1 MRARRVW
8 RKLKYE
14 FDNTLSKGIIAQIGW
29 LMLVSA
35 GFILGM
41 VVLVVILGLTPN
53 DGEHREAGF
62 WRLIWISFN
71 RALDPGYLGDD
82 EGGSGFILVLT
93 LLTFFGILV
102 FSILISI
109 ITSWLENR
117 LHELRRGHSLVVERN
132 HTVIFGWSTKVI
144 SIVTQLIEANRS
156 LRRGVVVVYGDQDKV
171 EMEDELAQKIP
182 RYHNTRVVCRSG
194 TPSNLVAPEIT
205 NVRQAK
211 SVIVLGPDQ
220 GDVDIEVIKTLMAIS
235 RLQEEMAKAHRPRK
249 VNVVAAIR
257 KAENRAVAE
266 VAIAGGATII
276 DIHDIT
282 ARLIVQTSRQ
292 SGLPGVF
299 EEILSFEGSEFYF
312 SDANALVGK
321 TFYEIMFAYDTS
333 VAVGFARGG
342 NLLLNPEKSETMLAG
357 DQVIL
362 LAEDDDRMEAD
373 GLDEPHFDAAV
384 LTDAPIPDR
393 QAENILII
401 GWNERLPLIVRQ
413 LDEYTARGSRIDQVS
428 VEEVPEEIQAEIIAA
443 TENFDTPTF
452 RQAETTEP
460 AVLKSLE
467 PGAYNEIILLSNTLH
482 MSANEADAHT
492 LVKLLHLRDIVKDA
506 NPKPSFVTEML
517 DVRNRRLAEDSGV
530 DDFVVSDEI
539 VSMMLAQVSE
549 NPMLTMLF
557 SELLDARGS
566 EIYMRPAGDY
576 VALGRTVNFND
587 VTASA
592 AARDEVALGYRIL
605 AKARE
610 ANYGIVLNPKK
621 SDRIAGFEK
630 ADRIVVLA
638 RGPRPNPDPPQ

>member
-1 MRARRVW
+1 MAGRRVW

-35 GFILGM
+35 GFIVGM
-41 VVLVVILGLTPN
+41 VMLVVLLGLVPHQG
-53 DGEHREAGF
+53 DHKDDSF
-62 WRLIWISFN
+62 WQLVWMGFN
-71 RALDPGYLGDD
+71 RALDPGYLGEDQ
-82 EGGSGFILVLT
+82 GGWGFVLVLT

-132 HTVIFGWSTKVI
+132 HTVIFGWSSKVI

-156 LRRGVVVVYGDQDKV
+156 LRRGVVVVYGDHDKV

-182 RYHNTRVVCRSG
+182 RYYNTRVVCRSG
-194 TPSNLVAPEIT
+194 TPSNLIAPEIT
-205 NVRQAK
+205 NVERAK
-211 SVIVLGPDQ
+211 SVIVLGPDE
-220 GDVDIEVIKTLMAIS
+220 GDADIEVVKTLMAVS
-235 RLQEEMAKAHRPRK
+235 KVREGMAQAARPRK

-257 KAENRAVAE
+257 DATNRSVAE
-266 VAIAGGATII
+266 VAISGGATII

-299 EEILSFEGSEFYF
+299 EEILSFAGSEFYF
-312 SDANALVGK
+312 TDASGLVGRS
-321 TFYEIMFAYDTS
+321 FYEIMFAFGSS

-342 NLLLNPEKSETMLAG
+342 RLMLNPDTEEKMQAG
-357 DQVIL
+357 DQIIL
-362 LAEDDDRMEAD
+362 LAADDDQIDAD

-384 LTDAPIPDR
+384 LNDGPNPAKR
-393 QAENILII
+393 AERILVI
-401 GWNERLPLIVRQ
+401 GWNERLPLIVKQ
-413 LDEYTARGSRIDQVS
+413 LDEYIAAGSQIDQVS
-428 VEEVPEEIQAEIIAA
+428 VEEVPEEIQAAISENIDNFAA
-443 TENFDTPTF
+443 PSF
-452 RQAETTEP
+452 RQAETTER
-460 AVLKSLE
+460 AVLESLD

-492 LVKLLHLRDIVKDA
+492 LVKLLHLRDIVADTD
-506 NPKPSFVTEML
+506 PKPSFVTEML

-549 NPMLTMLF
+549 NPLLAKLF
-557 SELLDARGS
+557 GELLDSQGS

-576 VALGRTVNFND
+576 VKLGRTVNFFD

-592 AARDEVALGYRIL
+592 AARNEVALGYRIL
-605 AKARE
+605 ERARDSD
-610 ANYGIVLNPKK
+610 YGIVLNPNK
-621 SDRIAGFEK
+621 SDKIAGFVD
-630 ADRIVVLA
+630 ADRVVVLA
-638 RGPRPNPDPPQ
+638 RGPGAVAAS

>member
-1 MRARRVW
+1 MPGRRLW

-29 LMLVSA
+29 LMLVSG

-41 VVLVVILGLTPN
+41 IVLVVLIGIEPRQ
-53 DGEHREAGF
+53 GEHKDAGF
-62 WRLIWISFN
+62 WELIWMGFN

-82 EGGSGFILVLT
+82 AGNWAFVLVLT

-132 HTVIFGWSTKVI
+132 HTVIFGWSSKVI
-144 SIVTQLIEANRS
+144 SIVSQLIEANRS
-156 LRRGVVVVYGDQDKV
+156 LRRGVVVVYGNHDKV

-182 RYHNTRVVCRSG
+182 RFYNTRVVCRSG
-194 TPSNLVAPEIT
+194 LPSNLIAPEIT
-205 NVRQAK
+205 NVRRAK
-211 SVIVLGPDQ
+211 SVIVLGPDD
-220 GDVDIEVIKTLMAIS
+220 GDADIEVIKTLMAVS
-235 RLQEEMAKAHRPRK
+235 KLREAMAEEQRPRK

-257 KAENRAVAE
+257 DAANRDVAG

-299 EEILSFEGSEFYF
+299 EEILSFAGSEFYF
-312 SDANALVGK
+312 SDAASLVGRS
-321 TFYEIMFAYDTS
+321 FYEIMFAYGSS

-342 NLLLNPEKSETMLAG
+342 KLMLNPDKEERMQAG

-362 LAEDDDRMEAD
+362 LAADDDQMDAD

-384 LTDAPIPDR
+384 LTDAPMPSKR
-393 QAENILII
+393 AERILVI
-401 GWNERLPLIVRQ
+401 GWNERLPLIVKQ
-413 LDEYTARGSRIDQVS
+413 LDEYVAAGSQIDQVS
-428 VEEVPEEIQAEIIAA
+428 VEEVPEDLQAAIIRD
-443 TENFDTPTF
+443 TENFATPTF
-452 RQAETTEP
+452 RQTATTER
-460 AVLKSLE
+460 AVLESLA
-467 PGAYNEIILLSNTLH
+467 PGRYNEIILLSNTLH
-482 MSANEADAHT
+482 MTANEADAHT
-492 LVKLLHLRDIVKDA
+492 LVKLLHLRDIVV
-506 NPKPSFVTEML
+506 NVEPKPSFVTEML

-549 NPMLTMLF
+549 NPLLATLF
-557 SELLDARGS
+557 GELLDAQGS

-576 VALGRTVNFND
+576 VKLGSTVTFYD

-592 AARDEVALGYRIL
+592 TARDEVALGYRIL
-605 AKARE
+605 ERARD
-610 ANYGIVLNPKK
+610 ADYGIVLNPKK
-621 SDRIAGFEK
+621 SERIAGFVE
-630 ADRIVVLA
+630 ADRVVVLA
-638 RGPRPNPDPPQ
+638 KGPRPSADDG